1 VRTHGKEIADEHGEE
16 DDGRSLRGTSLRVV
30 HLEEEGAHDD
40 AQHQRADDLVP
51 ELVRRSP
58 HRNIGSLDRLHVYD
72 QIKINKQNSNKS

>member
-1 VRTHGKEIADEHGEE
+1 MRTHGKEIADEHGEE

-58 HRNIGSLDRLHVYD
+58 HREIGALDRLHVYD
-72 QIKINKQNSNKS
+72 QIKTAY